1 MTGATRLLARVWQ
14 GFGAPPER
22 LEGVRDPVGAVPLW
36 SKLSVGDLAWASVAA
51 VALASGRRGAELD
64 ELDPARIA
72 VAYRSDRVLHLDGRA
87 PSVWS
92 AYSAFWQTADGWI
105 RTHGN
110 YPHHAAALCGGLGL
124 DLSAGS
130 EEISAAV
137 AGMRSG
143 DVAQQ
148 ITGAGGLAVAVAP
161 ERPEFDARL
170 RASPVVDIRRVDGT
184 RVRAQRDPADPP
196 LAGIRVLDLTRVIA
210 GPVAT
215 RTLALLGADVLRID
229 PPALPEPDW
238 QHLDTGH
245 GKRSALLDAR
255 SAVMPELLSGADIV
269 VIGYRPS
276 ALGPLGLDPEVLA
289 ARHPG
294 LIVLQLSAW
303 GTEHGGRRGFDSL
316 VQAESGIAM
325 LESAD
330 GIRPGALPAQAL
342 DHSAGYLLAA
352 AAMILLERREREGG
366 SWLARTSLRR
376 IAAELLGMPRSTH
389 PPAVADPDPV
399 PHTATFTVAGRTVDT
414 ARPALPW
421 YEFAAPRPFGRD
433 QPRW

>member
-184 RVRAQRDPADPP
+184 RVRAQRDPADRRSPASASSTSPASSPGPWP
-196 LAGIRVLDLTRVIA
+196 LARWPCWEQTSCVSTRPRCPSRTGSIS
-210 GPVAT
+210 T
-215 RTLALLGADVLRID
+215 RGTASA
-229 PPALPEPDW
+229 
-238 QHLDTGH
+238 Q
-245 GKRSALLDAR
+245 RSSTR
-255 SAVMPELLSGADIV
+255 
-269 VIGYRPS
+269 
-276 ALGPLGLDPEVLA
+276 
-289 ARHPG
+289 
-294 LIVLQLSAW
+294 
-303 GTEHGGRRGFDSL
+303 GRR
-316 VQAESGIAM
+316 
-325 LESAD
+325 
-330 GIRPGALPAQAL
+330 
-342 DHSAGYLLAA
+342 
-352 AAMILLERREREGG
+352 
-366 SWLARTSLRR
+366 
-376 IAAELLGMPRSTH
+376 
-389 PPAVADPDPV
+389 
-399 PHTATFTVAGRTVDT
+399 
-414 ARPALPW
+414 
-421 YEFAAPRPFGRD
+421 
-433 QPRW
+433 

>member
-1 MTGATRLLARVWQ
+1 
-14 GFGAPPER
+14 
-22 LEGVRDPVGAVPLW
+22 
-36 SKLSVGDLAWASVAA
+36 
-51 VALASGRRGAELD
+51 
-64 ELDPARIA
+64 
-72 VAYRSDRVLHLDGRA
+72 
-87 PSVWS
+87 
-92 AYSAFWQTADGWI
+92 
-105 RTHGN
+105 
-110 YPHHAAALCGGLGL
+110 
-124 DLSAGS
+124 
-130 EEISAAV
+130 
-137 AGMRSG
+137 
-143 DVAQQ
+143 
-148 ITGAGGLAVAVAP
+148 
-161 ERPEFDARL
+161 
-170 RASPVVDIRRVDGT
+170 
-184 RVRAQRDPADPP
+184 
-196 LAGIRVLDLTRVIA
+196 
-210 GPVAT
+210 
-215 RTLALLGADVLRID
+215 
-229 PPALPEPDW
+229 
-238 QHLDTGH
+238 
-245 GKRSALLDAR
+245 
-255 SAVMPELLSGADIV
+255 MPELLSGADIV